1 MLKAICRESDVKLIG
16 APMEDTVSFRP
27 GTRFAPQRIR
37 QILPYLEYTTLF
49 GNVAKPLCD
58 LGDVELLQGRPEEN
72 VEMIKKALQKAEPP
86 FLMLGGEHTVTYAA
100 LKVVKPDTYV
110 HIDAHFDLRNEWP
123 PGQRLSHATFARR
136 AHEELGFY
144 AIYIGVRAYDDEE
157 RKYAEEAGFFVVR
170 GSDFTREVVSDAV
183 STASGRVY
191 LSLDIDVLDPSEAPG
206 VGTPEAGGLTF
217 KKLEYLLTDLMLALK
232 PVAVDIVEYSPPN
245 DVSDITAT
253 KVARLL
259 MHMAS
264 LLQKQ

>member
-1 MLKAICRESDVKLIG
+1 MLKNKCGEKDVKLLG
-16 APMEDTVSFRP
+16 APMEDTLSFRP
-27 GTRFAPQRIR
+27 GARFAPQKIR

-49 GNVAKPLCD
+49 GNVAEPICD

-72 VEMIKKALQKAEPP
+72 LARIEAKLKRVGPP
-86 FLMLGGEHTVTYAA
+86 FIMIGGEHTATLAA
-100 LKVVKPDTYV
+100 LNVVRPDVYV

-157 RKYAEEAGFFVVR
+157 REYAENAGFFVVEGR
-170 GSDFTREVVSDAV
+170 DFTRQVVADAL
-183 STASGRVY
+183 STASGRAYV
-191 LSLDIDVLDPSEAPG
+191 SLDIDVLDPAEAPG
-206 VGTPEAGGLTF
+206 VGTPEAGGLSF
-217 KKLEYLLTDLMLALK
+217 KKLEYLLTDVLMTLK
-232 PVAVDIVEYSPPN
+232 PVAVDIMEYSPPN

-253 KVARLL
+253 KVVRIL

-264 LLQKQ
+264 LLKI